1 MDYGAL
7 SVSDLLKTH
16 TGVLDELRARGIL
29 RSANNPTGD
38 YSEWLFC
45 RSFGWEQAANS
56 VKGYD
61 ATNAEGSRFQIKG
74 RRLHQHNTSRQLS
87 AIRDLAG
94 FDVLAGVL
102 LDAEFGVARAAL
114 IPSSVV
120 RDRSTFTKHTNS
132 HRFLLREDIWDAAGV
147 KDVTGDLRAVISRE
161 TL

>member
-1 MDYGAL
+1 MDL
-7 SVSDLLKTH
+7 IPLTVSELLRTH
-16 TGVLDELRARGIL
+16 SNILEELRERGIL

-38 YSEWLFC
+38 YAEWLFC
-45 RSFGWEQAANS
+45 RAFGWEQAANS

-61 ATNAEGSRFQIKG
+61 ATDAEGTRFQIKG

-102 LDAEFGVARAAL
+102 FNAEFGVARASL

-120 RDRSTFTKHTNS
+120 RDRSTFSKHTNS
-132 HRFLLREDIWDAAGV
+132 HRFLLRDDIWDASGV
-147 KDVTGDLRAVISRE
+147 QDVTTDLRAVISRE
-161 TL
+161 TA

>member
-1 MDYGAL
+1 MVVLSRLWVGAG
-7 SVSDLLKTH
+7 SK
-16 TGVLDELRARGIL
+16 LR
-29 RSANNPTGD
+29 
-38 YSEWLFC
+38 
-45 RSFGWEQAANS
+45 Q
-56 VKGYD
+56 GYD

-74 RRLHQHNTSRQLS
+74 RRLHKHNTSRQLS

-102 LDAEFGVARAAL
+102 LDAEFAVARAAL

-132 HRFLLREDIWDAAGV
+132 HRFMLRDDIWDAAGV

>member
-1 MDYGAL
+1 MDLKPLAI
-7 SVSDLLKTH
+7 SELLQAH
-16 TGVLDELRARGIL
+16 SGILEELRGRGIL

-38 YSEWLFC
+38 YAEWLFC
-45 RSFGWEQAANS
+45 RAFGWEQAANS

-61 ATNAEGSRFQIKG
+61 ATDAEGTRFQIKG

-102 LDAEFGVARAAL
+102 FGAEFGVARAAL

-132 HRFLLREDIWDAAGV
+132 HRFLLRDDIWDAAGV
-147 KDVTGDLRAVISRE
+147 KDVTSDLRAVISCE

>member
-1 MDYGAL
+1 MDL
-7 SVSDLLKTH
+7 KPLTISELLQAH
-16 TGVLDELRARGIL
+16 SGILEELRGRGIL

-38 YSEWLFC
+38 YAEWLFC
-45 RSFGWEQAANS
+45 RAFGWEQAANS

-61 ATNAEGSRFQIKG
+61 ATDAEGTRFQIKG

-102 LDAEFGVARAAL
+102 FGAEFGVARAAL

-132 HRFLLREDIWDAAGV
+132 HRFLLRDDIWDAAGV
-147 KDVTGDLRAVISRE
+147 KDVTSDLRAVISCE